1 MPLTCCWDMPK
12 VYDMNTA
19 QTTRD
24 GLAAEVRAQMGRKR
38 VTARA
43 LARSIGISDG
53 ALSER
58 LNGAR
63 PFNTDQLVRIAEVLD
78 MDLLALFEAAERTG
92 SAA

>member
-1 MPLTCCWDMPK
+1 MPN

-19 QTTRD
+19 QATRE
-24 GLAAEVRAQMGRKR
+24 GIAAEVRAQMGRKR

-43 LARSIGISDG
+43 LAKSIGISDG

-63 PFNTDQLVRIAEVLD
+63 PFNTDQLARIAEALD
-78 MDLLALFEAAERTG
+78 MDLLALFVAAE
-92 SAA
+92 SNDHAA